1 MTTILIDA
9 DIVAY
14 RCAASC
20 EKQGV
25 VTEPYEVALDR
36 IDDLMQRIMYACQ
49 ASSYE
54 AFLTGSNNFRYDIY
68 PDYKGNRKDVRRPEY
83 LQECREH
90 LVTGW
95 NATVSDGNEAD
106 DEMGLRQTGDTI
118 ICSIDKDL
126 LMIPGRHYNFV
137 KDEHQ
142 EVSQTLGLQN
152 FYWQL
157 IMGDKS
163 DNILGYDGKM
173 RTTVPKFLQ
182 ELQNALFSFTEER
195 DMYELVLSVY
205 QDPDLLPVMAKCLW
219 IQQKDRIEWE
229 PPKN

>member
-1 MTTILIDA
+1 MTTCLIDA
-9 DIVAY
+9 DIVCY

-25 VTEPYEVALDR
+25 VTEPLEVALDR
-36 IDDLMQRIMYACQ
+36 IDDLMERIMYSCQ
-49 ASSYE
+49 ASYYR
-54 AFLTGSNNFRYDIY
+54 AFLTGSNNFRYQIY
-68 PDYKGNRKDVRRPEY
+68 PDYKGNRKDTPRPEY
-83 LQECREH
+83 LQDCREH

-95 NATVSDGNEAD
+95 NAKVSDGNEAD
-106 DEMGLRQTGDTI
+106 DELGLRQTDDTV

-142 EVSQTLGLQN
+142 EVSKTLGLQN

-182 ELQNALFSFTEER
+182 ELQNALFSLTEEI

-205 QDPDLLPVMAKCLW
+205 KDPDLLPVMAKCLW
-219 IQQKDRIEWE
+219 IQQYDRIEWE